1 MKGVLYYLKGKA
13 IVHGFWLKISQNES
27 FTFYLKGKA
36 IVHGFWLKISR
47 NEKFYFYSKV
57 RL

>member
-47 NEKFYFYSKV
+47 NEKFYFLSQ
-57 RL
+57 R

>member
-1 MKGVLYYLKGKA
+1 MDCGENYHRMK
-13 IVHGFWLKISQNES
+13 S

-47 NEKFYFYSKV
+47 NEKF
-57 RL
+57 